1 MIIITLRMVI
11 KWHTPQY
18 RIAFAVVKQWLKTPL
33 DSMEEICTSFQPVAC
48 LVDFS
53 NRYEFKYIN

>member
-1 MIIITLRMVI
+1 MVI